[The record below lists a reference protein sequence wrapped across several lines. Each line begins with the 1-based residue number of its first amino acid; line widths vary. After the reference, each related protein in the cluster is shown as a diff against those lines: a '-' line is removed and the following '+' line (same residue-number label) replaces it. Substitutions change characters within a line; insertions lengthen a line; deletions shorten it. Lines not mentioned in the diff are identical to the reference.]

1 MSRHEGESRSARLV
15 EVLLGAAEGTIS
27 DEEAMKRLQAICD
40 ETLLLRLATRLAAIL
55 EPES

>member
-1 MSRHEGESRSARLV
+1 MKLRAARQGLV
-15 EVLLGAAEGTIS
+15 EVLLGAAEGTIN

-40 ETLLLRLATRLAAIL
+40 ETLLLRLATRLSAIL